1 MSKVGLNENEINKP
15 WTSHYSK
22 GVLPDLPPL
31 PWRNLREMCFETC
44 RRYASNKA
52 FSMVLSNGMATEL
65 SFAEVDRLSNAFAA
79 YLRVEI
85 ALRPG
90 DRVAVML
97 PNSLNYPVVTFGVFK
112 AGLVLVNVNP
122 LYTADELTHLLKDS
136 GAALL
141 VTMDLFLDR
150 VDQVSRTQPVPPIV
164 RVKMSDYFSVLPK
177 LAIKASLRL
186 KKQVKTTSEPTIRMT
201 DALAMGAR
209 HFARINPWQ
218 RGSWASAERPLA
230 DDSIAIEPD
239 DLAVLQYTGGTT
251 GVSKG
256 AMLTHANIISNVQQV
271 RQLARPNLI
280 EGKEVQLTALPL
292 YHIFAFTCNMLLF
305 FVEGAHDIL
314 VPSPRPISNLKS
326 SFQKYGITWMS
337 GVNTLYHAL
346 LEEKWFCENPPE
358 TLRVCI
364 GGGTAV
370 QRVVG
375 ERWERVVGI
384 SIHEGYGLTEASP
397 VCTLNPVD
405 RENTIGSIGLPIPGT
420 LIALLDEQQRPVAHG
435 EVGEIAVRG
444 PQVMRGYW
452 NRPEETEKVFLGDWL
467 LTGDI
472 ARMDE
477 LGRFY
482 IVDRKKDMIL
492 VSGFN
497 VYPNEVE
504 DVLMEL
510 ADIKECAVIGVPA
523 DVRGEDVVA
532 YVVARTPSLQ
542 HDTIRTHCKERLAA
556 YKVPRQ
562 TVFVKELP
570 KTNVGKVLRREL
582 KKIHQETR

>member
-1 MSKVGLNENEINKP
+1 MFKTHPNEIDVEKP
-15 WTSHYSK
+15 WIDHYPD
-22 GVLPDLPPL
+22 GVSYELGAM
-31 PWRNLREMCFETC
+31 PWTNLREMCIETC
-44 RRYASNKA
+44 RRYGSKTA
-52 FSMVLSNGMATEL
+52 FSVILPNGMNTDL
-65 SFAEVDRLSNAFAA
+65 SFNDVDRLSNAFAA
-79 YLRVEI
+79 YLRVELG
-85 ALRPG
+85 LRPG
-90 DRVAVML
+90 ERVALML
-97 PNSLNYPVVTFGVFK
+97 PNSLNYPVVSLGVFK

-122 LYTADELTHLLKDS
+122 LYTADELAHLLKDS

-150 VDQVSRTQPVPPIV
+150 VDLVARAQPVPRIV
-164 RVKMSDYFSVLPK
+164 VARMSDYFSVLPK
-177 LAIKASLRL
+177 LAIKTSLRL
-186 KKQVKTTSEPTIRMT
+186 KKQVQTTSEPTVRMT
-201 DALAMGAR
+201 EALSVGAR
-209 HFARINPWQ
+209 LFRRANPWE
-218 RGSWASAERPLA
+218 RGSWATAERPVV
-230 DDSIAIEPD
+230 DGRVAIESD

-256 AMLTHANIISNVQQV
+256 AMLTQANIISNVMQI
-271 RQLARPNLI
+271 RQYARQKLC
-280 EGKEVQLTALPL
+280 EGKETLLTALPL

-314 VPSPRPISNLKS
+314 IPSPRPISNLRVA
-326 SFQKYGITWMS
+326 FQKHGITWMS

-346 LEEKWFCENPPE
+346 LEEKWFCENPPKH
-358 TLRVCI
+358 LRVCI

-370 QRVVG
+370 QHVVAERWQQVVG
-375 ERWERVVGI
+375 V

-397 VCTLNPVD
+397 VCSFNRVD
-405 RENTIGSIGLPIPGT
+405 RPAIIGSIGLPIPRT
-420 LIALLDEQQRPVAHG
+420 V
-435 EVGEIAVRG
+435 IAVLNGQQQPVSLGETGELAVCG

-452 NRPEETEKVFLGDWL
+452 NRPEETEKVLCGKWL

-472 ARMDE
+472 GRMDAN
-477 LGRFY
+477 GNFY
-482 IVDRKKDMIL
+482 VVDRKKDMIL

-532 YVVARTPSLQ
+532 YVVSRSPGLQ
-542 HDTIRTHCKERLAA
+542 HEMVRQHCKERLAA

-562 TVFVKELP
+562 MVFVNELP

-582 KKIHQETR
+582 KRLHMGAR